1 MGVKFRK
8 SISLGKHAKINIGK
22 KSVGVSLGGKYGG
35 ISTNSK
41 TGTRYRTSVPGTGL
55 SYTTGSSKSNGHGC
69 LWWLLIGWWWWM
81 VDLLLWIFLFLPRLL
96 IQIFKKKKYVG
107 SSQTVS
113 QTVNQTVYKSMCNCM
128 SCGYVWE
135 GNRIVRGKT
144 K

>member
-1 MGVKFRK
+1 MAYSLPEYLETSNEKENDSMNNGMNNTPRLTCPQCG
-8 SISLGKHAKINIGK
+8 SINV
-22 KSVGVSLGGKYGG
+22 SVQVFQEQAGTTTV
-35 ISTNSK
+35 SK
-41 TGTRYRTSVPGTGL
+41 TK
-55 SYTTGSSKSNGHGC
+55 SKYKEKGHGC

-135 GNRIVRGKT
+135 GNRIVRG
-144 K
+144 

>member
-1 MGVKFRK
+1 MNNGMNNNTPRLTCPQCG
-8 SISLGKHAKINIGK
+8 SINV
-22 KSVGVSLGGKYGG
+22 SVQVFQEQAGTTTV
-35 ISTNSK
+35 SK
-41 TGTRYRTSVPGTGL
+41 TK
-55 SYTTGSSKSNGHGC
+55 SKYKEKGHGC

-135 GNRIVRGKT
+135 GNRIVRG
-144 K
+144 

>member
-1 MGVKFRK
+1 MNNGMDNTPRLTCPQCG
-8 SISLGKHAKINIGK
+8 SINV
-22 KSVGVSLGGKYGG
+22 SVQVFQEQAGTTTV
-35 ISTNSK
+35 SK
-41 TGTRYRTSVPGTGL
+41 TK
-55 SYTTGSSKSNGHGC
+55 SKYKEKGHGC

-135 GNRIVRGKT
+135 GNRIVRG
-144 K
+144 